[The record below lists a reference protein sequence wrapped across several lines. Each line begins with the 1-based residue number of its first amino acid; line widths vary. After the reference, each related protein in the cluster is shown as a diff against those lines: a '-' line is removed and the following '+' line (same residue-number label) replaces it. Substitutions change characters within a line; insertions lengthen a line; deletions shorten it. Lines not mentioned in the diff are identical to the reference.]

1 MPNVINHLELD
12 SFSAEIGKERR
23 TENYPKLGLLL
34 EEKLI
39 ALRHLKDIRQWSGK
53 RQKQLEKLSN
63 FRIL

>member
-39 ALRHLKDIRQWSGK
+39 ALRHLKDIIQWSEKKTKTTGK
-53 RQKQLEKLSN
+53 TVQ
-63 FRIL
+63 F

>member
-12 SFSAEIGKERR
+12 SFSAEIGKER
-23 TENYPKLGLLL
+23 TENYPKLGLL

-53 RQKQLEKLSN
+53 KTKTTGKTVQ
-63 FRIL
+63 F